1 MRTSACS
8 AVLAVAMAFL
18 VLTASFAGDEP
29 AKNKEPAKEPGQPS
43 AMVLGRELVEALK
56 KSPGCLGVETAMTG
70 SGKMVIFS
78 WFENRRA
85 LIKWYYGD
93 THQHIMKTF
102 FPDAEPTKPL
112 KNVPEDSGPI
122 MAIASLTMAAKPQ
135 VKATS
140 LPISQIAIEFY
151 QPLPAGVAL
160 GGRFSPEGVKIP
172 NMNGYAPKGK

>member
-1 MRTSACS
+1 MKTSACS
-8 AVLAVAMAFL
+8 AVLAVALAFL
-18 VLTASFAGDEP
+18 VLTASRAGDEP
-29 AKNKEPAKEPGQPS
+29 AKSKEPAKGSSSPMQ
-43 AMVLGRELVEALK
+43 LGRELVEALK

-78 WFENRRA
+78 WFENKRA

-102 FPDAEPTKPL
+102 FADTEPAKPL

-172 NMNGYAPKGK
+172 QMNGYTPKGK